1 MWEGGPTSISHWRVG
16 LARLG
21 SSGLG
26 KVRLARLG
34 SSSGSRSSSAF
45 RTSFV
50 PSLLIL
56 LVLRGLLCL
65 QQTMSRS
72 RSCSEPPTAGGGGGA
87 GTEGRVHLTSCLAPL
102 TKIELFPSSN
112 QNLKDL
118 SSRPPPGL
126 QDVADLEGFLKVMQT
141 PGTSSPP
148 PPATAQKGKGDADT
162 AAPDLSTAN
171 MDDLRGRARRLLFG
185 RLRGRGWPGGSVS
198 GRLWLGVGRD
208 DDYSGEGGRV

>member
-34 SSSGSRSSSAF
+34 SSGSRSSSAF

-56 LVLRGLLCL
+56 LVLRSHICL
-65 QQTMSRS
+65 QHHAMSRS
-72 RSCSEPPTAGGGGGA
+72 RSCCEPPTAGGGGGGGGNAAGKGA
-87 GTEGRVHLTSCLAPL
+87 GTGGRVHLTSGLAPL
-102 TKIELFPSSN
+102 AQINLFPKN

-118 SSRPPPGL
+118 SRPPPRPTTRYS
-126 QDVADLEGFLKVMQT
+126 E
-141 PGTSSPP
+141 S
-148 PPATAQKGKGDADT
+148 
-162 AAPDLSTAN
+162 
-171 MDDLRGRARRLLFG
+171 
-185 RLRGRGWPGGSVS
+185 
-198 GRLWLGVGRD
+198 D
-208 DDYSGEGGRV
+208 DDSSTIL